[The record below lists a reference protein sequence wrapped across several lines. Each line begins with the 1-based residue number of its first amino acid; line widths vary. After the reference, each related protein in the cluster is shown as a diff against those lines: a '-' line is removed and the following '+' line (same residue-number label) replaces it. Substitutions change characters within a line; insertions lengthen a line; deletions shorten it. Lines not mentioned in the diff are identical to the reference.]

1 MRTLLLCLIA
11 CLGSAAEAPALSA
24 IITYTQRVETPDGM
38 TRTTVFK
45 ERLLRAPGQVWQ
57 ERILPDRPKPSS
69 EAPEHLH
76 PRDLGVAARHLTRNG
91 SGALALEFV
100 HPDGIRIHA
109 EARDFPEVGFDGSWA
124 AAFHILD
131 PARLASLKPLPQV
144 TTQPAP
150 EGAQWLG
157 TEDGGQYLRVLW
169 STRWELPLR
178 IEAGSKDGRRVNL
191 TEVQPGPLPASL
203 PWDRLKGLPEKEY
216 TDLLD

>member
-1 MRTLLLCLIA
+1 MRSLLLGLIG
-11 CLGSAAEAPALSA
+11 CLGFAAEAPALSA
-24 IITYTQRVETPDGM
+24 ILTYTQRVDTPDGM
-38 TRTTVFK
+38 TRTTTFK
-45 ERLLRAPGQVWQ
+45 ERLVRAPGEVWQ
-57 ERILPDRPKPSS
+57 ERILPGGVKPAS
-69 EAPEHLH
+69 EAAEHLH
-76 PRDLGVAARHLTRNG
+76 PKDLGVAARHLTR
-91 SGALALEFV
+91 SAAGALALEFV

-109 EARDFPEVGFDGSWA
+109 ETRDFPEVGFDGSWE

-131 PARLASLKPLPQV
+131 PARLASLKPLPQSP
-144 TTQPAP
+144 TRPAP
-150 EGAQWLG
+150 EGARWLG
-157 TEDGGQYLRVLW
+157 TEDEGQYLRVLW